1 MLEQHL
7 TAFIVNYYYYYSR
20 DKFNRD
26 NLYTFTSTVKFS
38 GKISFSKN
46 IARRCWGRSERERE
60 RERRGVLGCSRAWNR
75 GRAQFRVSTS
85 DDPLL
90 RPGHPTAIRYSPL
103 FLHRFQLFVVL
114 SSPTGYFRMEN
125 RGEKEKK
132 RSLFPFFLFRRVDA
146 ISPSQREN
154 GFTNVRAWFQNL
166 IGFFPRCLLFRD
178 KRKGR

>member
-26 NLYTFTSTVKFS
+26 NLYAFTSTVKFS

-114 SSPTGYFRMEN
+114 LSSPTGYFRMEN

-132 RSLFPFFLFRRVDA
+132 RSLFPFFFVSSRR
-146 ISPSQREN
+146 
-154 GFTNVRAWFQNL
+154 
-166 IGFFPRCLLFRD
+166 RD
-178 KRKGR
+178 FAESKRKRIHKRARVISKFNRIFSSVLVISR